1 MSGRAA
7 AILAIP
13 VLIGLGLGLWF
24 VTKPSPPPRLALV
37 PAAFDDLAGWAD
49 DNHAAAVT
57 ALARSCARWRRLP
70 ADRPLGRGGIAG
82 TVADWQPIC
91 AAALALPPGTP
102 APARAFFETHFRP
115 YAVTIGAATEGLFT
129 GYYEA
134 ALRGSRAPGGAFTT
148 PLLAKPDDLV
158 MVDLGRFRDDLA
170 GARIAGRVVGGRLLP
185 YATRA
190 EIDAGALAGRGLEL
204 VWVDDPV
211 DAFFL
216 QIQGSGRVALADGG
230 DLRLGY
236 AGHNG
241 HPYFAIGR
249 ELIRRGALTRETV
262 SMQSIRRWLAD
273 NPDAAAEVMQLNAS
287 FIFFRPLDTDGPLGA
302 QGVVL
307 TPGRSLAVDRRHVP
321 LGLPIW
327 LDASAPSVDGGG
339 DRPLRRLMV
348 AQDTGGAIRGPI
360 RGDVY
365 WGGDAA
371 AAEIAGRM
379 KHPGRWYLLLPR
391 SLPAPGVAAH

>member
-1 MSGRAA
+1 MSGRVA

-13 VLIGLGLGLWF
+13 VLIAVGLGLWLIS
-24 VTKPSPPPRLALV
+24 KPSPPPRLALIPV
-37 PAAFDDLAGWAD
+37 AFEDLSGWAD
-49 DNHAAAVT
+49 DDHAAAAA
-57 ALARSCARWRRLP
+57 ALRRSCERWQRLP
-70 ADRPLGRGGIAG
+70 DDRPVGRNGIAG
-82 TVADWQPIC
+82 TVGDWRPIC
-91 AAALALPPGTP
+91 AAALALPPDVA
-102 APARAFFETHFRP
+102 APARAFFEARFRP
-115 YAVTIGAATEGLFT
+115 YAVSVGGDAEGLFT

-134 ALRGSRAPGGAFTT
+134 ALRGRREPGDAFAT

-170 GARIAGRVVGGRLLP
+170 GERIAGRVVDGRLFP

-190 EIDAGALAGRGLEL
+190 DIDAGALAGRDLEL

-216 QIQGSGRVALADGG
+216 HIQGSGRVALPDGG
-230 DLRLGY
+230 DLRVGY

-249 ELIRRGALTRETV
+249 ELIRRGAMTRETV
-262 SMQSIRRWLAD
+262 SMQSIRQWLAD
-273 NPDAAAEVMQLNAS
+273 NPDEAEAVMQLNPS

-321 LGLPIW
+321 LGLPVW
-327 LDASAPSVDGGG
+327 LDASAPSADGG
-339 DRPLRRLMV
+339 DDQPLRRLMV
-348 AQDTGGAIRGPI
+348 AQDTGGAIRGPV

-391 SLPAPGVAAH
+391 SLPTPGVAAD

>member
-1 MSGRAA
+1 MSGRVAA
-7 AILAIP
+7 FLAIP
-13 VLIGLGLGLWF
+13 VLIGLGLGLWLIS
-24 VTKPSPPPRLALV
+24 KPSPTPRLALV
-37 PAAFDDLAGWAD
+37 PAAFGDLRGWTD
-49 DNHAAAVT
+49 DNQAAAAA
-57 ALARSCARWRRLP
+57 ALRRSCARWQRLP
-70 ADRPLGRGGIAG
+70 ANRPLGRTGIAG
-82 TVADWQPIC
+82 TVGDWRPIC
-91 AAALALPPGTP
+91 AEALALPPDAA

-115 YAVTIGAATEGLFT
+115 YAVAMGGKTEGLFT

-134 ALRGSRAPGGAFTT
+134 ALRGSPRPDGEFKT

-170 GARIAGRVVGGRLLP
+170 GERIAGRVVDGRLLP

-190 EIDAGALAGRGLEL
+190 DIDAGALAGRDLEL
-204 VWVDDPV
+204 IWVDDPV

-216 QIQGSGRVALADGG
+216 QIQGSGRVALPDGS
-230 DLRLGY
+230 DLRVGY

-262 SMQSIRRWLAD
+262 SMQSIRQWLAD
-273 NPDAAAEVMQLNAS
+273 NPDQAAEVMQLNAS

-327 LDASAPSVDGGG
+327 LDASAPSADGSE

-348 AQDTGGAIRGPI
+348 AQDTGGAIRGPV

-391 SLPAPGVAAH
+391 SLPPPGVAAH

>member
-1 MSGRAA
+1 MSGRVA

-13 VLIGLGLGLWF
+13 VLIGLGLVLWL
-24 VTKPSPPPRLALV
+24 VTKPSPPPRLALI
-37 PAAFDDLAGWAD
+37 PAAFGDLTGWTEDD
-49 DNHAAAVT
+49 HAAAVR
-57 ALARSCARWRRLP
+57 ALRLSCARWQRLP
-70 ADRPLGRGGIAG
+70 ADRPLGRDGIGG
-82 TVADWQPIC
+82 TVGDWRPIC
-91 AAALALPPGTP
+91 AAVLALPPDVA

-115 YAVTIGAATEGLFT
+115 YAVAVGGEREGLFT

-134 ALRGSRAPGGAFTT
+134 ALRGSRQPGGDFAT

-158 MVDLGRFRDDLA
+158 MVDLGRFRDGLA
-170 GARIAGRVVGGRLLP
+170 GERIAGRVVDGRLVP

-190 EIDAGALAGRGLEL
+190 DIDAGALDGRDLEL
-204 VWVDDPV
+204 IWVDDPV

-216 QIQGSGRVALADGG
+216 HIQGSGRVALPDGG

-249 ELIRRGALTRETV
+249 ELIRRGALTRDTV
-262 SMQSIRRWLAD
+262 SMQSIRQWLAD
-273 NPDAAAEVMQLNAS
+273 NPDQAADVMQMNRS

-321 LGLPIW
+321 LGLPVW
-327 LDASAPSVDGGG
+327 LDATAPTADGDA

-365 WGGDAA
+365 WGGDPE

-379 KHPGRWYLLLPR
+379 KHPGRWYLLLPH
-391 SLPAPGVAAH
+391 SLPAPGVAAE